1 MSMLRGRFEKDAD
14 KLVNNYTGSLS
25 FDRRLYKEDIAGSI
39 VHTRMLK
46 KQGII
51 SEDEAVKIIAGLYAI
66 SQEIE
71 QGKFV
76 FKPELEDIHM
86 AIESRLTEKIG
97 EATITAS

>member
-1 MSMLRGRFEKDAD
+1 MGMLRGRFGKDAD
-14 KLVNNYTGSLS
+14 KRVNDFTGSLS

-51 SEDEAVKIIAGLYAI
+51 AEEEAVKIIAGLYAI

-71 QGKFV
+71 QGKFE

-86 AIESRLTEKIG
+86 AIEAALVK
-97 EATITAS
+97 